1 MQNETT
7 RERLLALQAEISGVT
22 DMSEAASKPV
32 TLDQTS
38 VGRLSR
44 MDAMQGQAMA
54 QATHARRAEQLRAT
68 QAALVRLDNDEYG
81 LCLECDEEIDPKRL
95 DVNPAAALCIRC
107 AESRY

>member
-1 MQNETT
+1 MSEEI
-7 RERLLALQAEISGVT
+7 RARLLALRDEIEGVV
-22 DMSEAASKPV
+22 DVSDASAKPV

-54 QATHARRAEQLRAT
+54 QATQARRAAVLRGV

-81 LCLECDEEIDPKRL
+81 LCLECDEPINPKRLEIDP
-95 DVNPAAALCIRC
+95 VAEFCIRC
-107 AESRY
+107 AEAKQ